1 MTSKAVCLV
10 ICDGI
15 HSPRETEGILAMVD
29 QDSRLSQ
36 LPIQHFSPGSP
47 LTVLSG
53 AALRRWLEGDGRPTG
68 ENNPDYPCLIIWAFS
83 AGCVGAV
90 ALAQH
95 WQRYR
100 GGVLA
105 LFLVDGW
112 GVPAVGPMPLHR
124 LSHDRF
130 THVSS
135 GWLGPGSISFVSQP
149 AVSHHQLWRHP
160 QQVWGYQVRH
170 HPSRKPTVG
179 CAMQPERLT
188 AGDFLCRWSRY
199 YLIQGLGGA
208 PDTP

>member
-1 MTSKAVCLV
+1 MGGRPVYLV
-10 ICDGI
+10 ICDGM
-15 HSPRETEGILAMVD
+15 HSPRETEAVLAMVG

-36 LPIQHFSPGSP
+36 LPMRHFSPGSP
-47 LTVLSG
+47 LAVLSG
-53 AALRRWLEGDGRPTG
+53 AALRRWLEGYGQPTG
-68 ENNPDYPCLIIWAFS
+68 GNNPDYPHLIIWAFS

-100 GGVLA
+100 SGVLA

-135 GWLGPGSISFVSQP
+135 GWLGPGTVSFVSQP
-149 AVSHHQLWRHP
+149 AVSHPQLWSHP
-160 QQVWGYQVRH
+160 QQVWGYQVQH
-170 HPSRKPTVG
+170 HPSGKPVVG
-179 CAMQPERLT
+179 PAMPPGRLT
-188 AGDFLCRWSRY
+188 AGDFLCRWSRH
-199 YLIQGLGGA
+199 YLAQGSDG
-208 PDTP
+208 PPNTP